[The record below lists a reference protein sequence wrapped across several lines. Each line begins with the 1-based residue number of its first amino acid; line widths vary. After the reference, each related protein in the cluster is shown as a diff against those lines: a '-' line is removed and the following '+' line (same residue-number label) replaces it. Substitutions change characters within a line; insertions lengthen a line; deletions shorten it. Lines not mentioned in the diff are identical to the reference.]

1 MKAIQTL
8 IVLLSWAALTA
19 GAAQKSPSKNEDD
32 VMLLDGPNFVLPSR
46 VGLFQRSEVKT
57 FDKSGRDVGI
67 GYDLDHFIKGDVYV
81 YPVGAPGYGKDLNSE
96 FQVQQKAI
104 SQLNHDVRLI
114 SRETMLLNQDGRA
127 IAGIHANYELR
138 RDLFAERNLKCGSQL
153 YVFRDGSWFVSY

>member
-67 GYDLDHFIKGDVYV
+67 GYDLDHLIKGARDARRANKVAS
-81 YPVGAPGYGKDLNSE
+81 P
-96 FQVQQKAI
+96 
-104 SQLNHDVRLI
+104 LI
-114 SRETMLLNQDGRA
+114 ASSNKR
-127 IAGIHANYELR
+127 
-138 RDLFAERNLKCGSQL
+138 S
-153 YVFRDGSWFVSY
+153 